1 MAARHAAWIG
11 GEKFL
16 GEKTFSVDDPATG
29 EVIAEVAD
37 LGAAETHAAIDAAH
51 AALPAWA
58 HMLARDRGRIL
69 ERWHDLILEHADAIA
84 VEMTRECGKPLA
96 ESHGEAI
103 YAASFLKWFAEEGRR
118 AYGRTIPTTVA
129 SRRYMVTK
137 QPVGVV
143 GAITPWNF
151 PAAMITRKAAP
162 ALAAGCTLVLKPP
175 HQTPLTALRLAALA
189 VEAGM
194 PPGVI
199 NVVTSSD
206 AGVVGGVLCDSAHVR
221 KLSFTGSTPVG
232 KMLAA
237 QCAPTMKRVSLELG
251 GNAPALVFADCDLDR
266 AVREVAIAKFRNAG
280 QTCVCANRVLVEAAI
295 HDAFVEAFAAH
306 VAAMPVG
313 PGLQEGVRIGP
324 LIEERAVTKVERLV
338 AAAQTDGARIVV
350 GGGKHSAG
358 ARFYSPTVMAGAT
371 QNMAIAQ
378 EEIFGPVAP
387 ILRFETEDEAIAIAN
402 ATPYGLA
409 AYVFTR
415 DLARAFRVTEK
426 LAFGMTSVN
435 DGILSTEVAPF
446 GGVKESG
453 LGREGGVEGLE
464 EFLDTKFTSFGAIQ

>member
-1 MAARHAAWIG
+1 MTTQHAAWIA
-11 GEKFL
+11 GEKFH
-16 GEKTFSVDDPATG
+16 GAKTFAVDDPATG
-29 EVIAEVAD
+29 AVIAEVTD

-58 HMLARDRGRIL
+58 GMLARDRGRIL
-69 ERWHDLILEHADAIA
+69 ERWHDLILAHADAIA

-96 ESHGEAI
+96 ESHGETV
-103 YAASFLKWFAEEGRR
+103 YAASFLRWFAEEGRR

-175 HQTPLTALRLAALA
+175 HQTPLTALRLVALA

-194 PPGVI
+194 PPGVL
-199 NVVTSSD
+199 NVVTTSD
-206 AGVVGGVLCDSAHVR
+206 AGAVGAALCDSPRVR

-251 GNAPALVFADCDLDR
+251 GNAPALVFADCDLDL

-280 QTCVCANRVLVEAAI
+280 QTCVCANRVLVESSI

-306 VAAMPVG
+306 VSAMNVG

-324 LIEERAVTKVERLV
+324 LIEERAVAKVERLV
-338 AAAQTDGARIVV
+338 AAAKADGARVV
-350 GGGKHSAG
+350 IGGARHSAG
-358 ARFYSPTVMAGAT
+358 ARFYAPTVMAGAT
-371 QNMAIAQ
+371 QSMAIAQ
-378 EEIFGPVAP
+378 EEIFGPAAP
-387 ILRFETEDEAIAIAN
+387 ILRFDTEEEAIAIAN

-409 AYVFTR
+409 AYVFSR

-426 LAFGMTSVN
+426 LAFGMVSVN

-464 EFLDTKFTSFGAIQ
+464 EFLDTKFTSFGAIV